1 MSSFSVCHHGVLY
14 VAGLRELQVP
24 RLRGLMAWL
33 STSLSARE
41 VQQAGI
47 DSFPTGRERLLI
59 KEQAEYALIL
69 IPALNLA

>member
-1 MSSFSVCHHGVLY
+1 
-14 VAGLRELQVP
+14 
-24 RLRGLMAWL
+24 MAWL